1 MAGLPATGDKNG
13 RLFTVKL
20 PKCFSMFISCCY
32 VRFFVARRIEIF
44 REPSTGLPLP
54 FSLLSLAKF
63 FNPNKFNSAKNLAP
77 RVVVDDVYSGFIG
90 HESHV
95 MRRYLKLIGLSE
107 ESVMNALFDFLE

>member
-1 MAGLPATGDKNG
+1 M
-13 RLFTVKL
+13 

-32 VRFFVARRIEIF
+32 ARFFVARRIEIS

-77 RVVVDDVYSGFIG
+77 QVVVDDVYSEFTG
-90 HESHV
+90 HESHG